1 MRLSIS
7 HQTAYHYDDEV
18 RTSIQYL
25 RLTPNES
32 ERQHV
37 ISWQLDLPRPVKAQ
51 LDPFGNILHVL
62 TIDDPHNAII
72 IGAHG
77 QVEIDETR
85 EAEHETQ
92 SPLPFLR
99 FTRLTEADD
108 ALRAFAEQQCQ
119 QTKSREALIHLMNAL
134 NEHITYTPG
143 ATEVETS
150 AAQAFANGAGVC
162 QDHTHAFIA
171 CARSLGVPARYVS
184 GYLFTEKSEHL
195 ASHAWAEAWLDGAW
209 YSFDVTNQLSRP
221 ERHLKLAVGLDYL
234 DACPVRGMRRGGGFE
249 QMHAKVVVTPTPV
262 PERPAGQSQSQSQSH
277 GQSQSQSQ
285 TQG

>member
-7 HQTAYHYDDEV
+7 HETAYHYDDEV
-18 RTSIQYL
+18 RASIQYL
-25 RLTPNES
+25 RLTPHDS

-37 ISWQLDLPRPVKAQ
+37 LSWQLDLPRPVKAQ

-62 TIDDPHNAII
+62 TLDDPHDSII
-72 IGAHG
+72 IGARG
-77 QVEIDETR
+77 QVDIDETT
-85 EAEHETQ
+85 ESEHESQ

-99 FTRLTEADD
+99 FTRLTEADE
-108 ALRAFAEQQCQ
+108 AMRVFAARQCSQ
-119 QTKSREALIHLMNAL
+119 HKDRNALIDLMQAL
-134 NEHITYTPG
+134 NQHITYAPG

-150 AAQAFANGAGVC
+150 AAEAFANRAGVC

-171 CARSLGVPARYVS
+171 CTRSLGIPSRYVS
-184 GYLFTEKSEHL
+184 GYLFTENSEHL

-249 QMHAKVVVTPTPV
+249 QMHAKVVVLPSPMIQT
-262 PERPAGQSQSQSQSH
+262 QSQSQ
-277 GQSQSQSQ
+277 GQSQ
-285 TQG
+285 G